1 VFLQS
6 GPSREIDPAMHNPSL
21 LSEGPPVNRGVGR
34 RHAGWPLLRW
44 LLLVAAFCSLG
55 QAARGQ
61 TPSSILRGQQ
71 IAERLCVGCHA
82 IHGAGIIVEGT
93 RVPTFSAIAGRP
105 NQTREGLG
113 AFIMTPHRPMPG
125 SALDTSEVR
134 DVVEYVLSLK

>member
-1 VFLQS
+1 
-6 GPSREIDPAMHNPSL
+6 M
-21 LSEGPPVNRGVGR
+21 NRGVGR
-34 RHAGWPLLRW
+34 RHVGWPLLRW
-44 LLLVAAFCSLG
+44 LLLAAVFCSLG
-55 QAARGQ
+55 QAAARGQ

-105 NQTREGLG
+105 NQTREKLG

-125 SALDTSEVR
+125 SSLDTSEVR